1 VVNAK
6 AVEKALDWRNLR
18 LLDQFISPLGRIQ
31 PKRTN
36 RIPRRL
42 QRKVAKQ
49 IKVARQMGLMSYSQK
64 LPGFQKEYGGYTSA
78 SGAR

>member
-1 VVNAK
+1 VINAK

-36 RIPRRL
+36 RIPHRL
-42 QRKVAKQ
+42 QRKIAKQ
-49 IKVARQMGLMSYSQK
+49 IKIARQMGLMSYSEK
-64 LPGFQKEYGGYTSA
+64 LPEFQKDFAGFTSVL
-78 SGAR
+78 GTR